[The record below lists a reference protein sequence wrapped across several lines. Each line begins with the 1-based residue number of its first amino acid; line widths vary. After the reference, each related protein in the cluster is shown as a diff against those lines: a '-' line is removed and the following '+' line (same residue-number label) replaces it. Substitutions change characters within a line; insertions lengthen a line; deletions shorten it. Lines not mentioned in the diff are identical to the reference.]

1 MLDFVEYNIN
11 FNYIF
16 LNIYLIQFL
25 FCPFLILSLLYQ
37 LLLTCVIMWY
47 KIIIEILIKNITV
60 YINVYIL
67 RRTILQF
74 EIKILYVFTGIRADY
89 LIICIIQNLGRKG
102 NILK

>member
-16 LNIYLIQFL
+16 LSIYLIQFL
-25 FCPFLILSLLYQ
+25 IYPFLILSLLYQ

-47 KIIIEILIKNITV
+47 KIIIEILIKKYYCI

-74 EIKILYVFTGIRADY
+74 EIKILHVFTGIRADY
-89 LIICIIQNLGRKG
+89 LI
-102 NILK
+102 